1 MNSRV
6 RRQGRTGSVGER
18 KGETK
23 GEEDA
28 AGGRVREAERG
39 VGEGRQPARSGERQR
54 RGSGEE
60 CMQSVRVGE
69 PTATFPH
76 ILSPR
81 SGRTVRADLPGRKPG
96 RPISRSTLL
105 SGHGRLYLS
114 RCYAAA
120 GYEGTPRCT
129 VLSKSLQA
137 FLSRRGVARRARS
150 ARLGFGFDRSYVQP
164 RAAGNTRR
172 GNCPGEIPSRVHG
185 RSLLRSAIIIWVLL
199 NPA

>member
-1 MNSRV
+1 
-6 RRQGRTGSVGER
+6 
-18 KGETK
+18 
-23 GEEDA
+23 
-28 AGGRVREAERG
+28 
-39 VGEGRQPARSGERQR
+39 
-54 RGSGEE
+54 
-60 CMQSVRVGE
+60 MQSVRVGE

-137 FLSRRGVARRARS
+137 FLSRRGVARVGS
-150 ARLGFGFDRSYVQP
+150 ARLGSAWLGLALGSIVPSYTSRRWEHTPRKLPRRNSLSSSRQIVTPFGYYNMGFIEPGLMIIDFYRPVRDFVPLASFLFLSVVSLFFSFP
-164 RAAGNTRR
+164 R
-172 GNCPGEIPSRVHG
+172 
-185 RSLLRSAIIIWVLL
+185 
-199 NPA
+199 PASFFLARPV